1 MNNER
6 FFNHYVEI
14 LTSTLH
20 EAVGKNIVFQ
30 AQAKI
35 AGEDIENLKSGMD
48 ELKSK
53 LEEYEILE
61 KNIENQTEELC
72 KKEIKIQELTNE
84 RDSIRNEASHIET
97 FRNELIS
104 ARNEIANKNAEI
116 VKLNTEKKSLSE
128 EISNV
133 YKIKKSLKESEER
146 VKEYESE
153 VQKLNKH
160 IEYLKLS
167 PAKRK
172 KYDLEYG
179 TESSIIREDG
189 GSF

>member
-14 LTSTLH
+14 LNSTLH

-35 AGEDIENLKSGMD
+35 AGEDIENLKTGMD
-48 ELKSK
+48 ELKNK
-53 LEEYEILE
+53 LEEYQNLE
-61 KNIENQTEELC
+61 KNIEKQSEELC
-72 KKEIKIQELTNE
+72 KKNLEIQQLTNE

-104 ARNEIANKNAEI
+104 ARNEIT
-116 VKLNTEKKSLSE
+116 KLNSEKQLMLQE
-128 EISNV
+128 VSNIELMKRSINESAE
-133 YKIKKSLKESEER
+133 KIKEYQSEI
-146 VKEYESE
+146 
-153 VQKLNKH
+153 QKLVGQV
-160 IEYLKLS
+160 EYLKLS

-172 KYDLEYG
+172 KYDLEHI
-179 TESSIIREDG
+179 TESIVISNEDG